1 MYILDEGRAAF
12 LDFLRNLTPQVLL
25 LSLALVIGTK
35 LDFDKVDV
43 GNWLHTLTFLSIV
56 ITAVLAGC
64 ANTTLFISK
73 FTPLQQLRHD
83 AHFVGPRYPGS
94 LKTFRAY
101 VWSRKKDLLE
111 LVFIVLLVELSI
123 VAIFIHSI
131 CAASKM
137 SL

>member
-1 MYILDEGRAAF
+1 MYILGEGRTAF

-25 LSLALVIGTK
+25 LSLAFVVGAK
-35 LDFDKVDV
+35 LDLDKIDM
-43 GNWLHTLTFLSIV
+43 GNWLHTLVFLSIL

-73 FTPLQQLRHD
+73 FAPLQQLRHD
-83 AHFVGPRYPGS
+83 AHFVGPRYPES
-94 LKTFRAY
+94 VKTFSAY

-111 LVFIVLLVELSI
+111 LVFIILLVELSI

-131 CAASKM
+131 FAASRM